1 MPEIMRSRS
10 QAFLAD
16 LYKPAPLEN
25 HPSRYDLLLITK
37 GAARG

>member
-16 LYKPAPLEN
+16 LHKPTALRIF
-25 HPSRYDLLLITK
+25 PSHYDLLLII
-37 GAARG
+37 GGPVQ

>member
-16 LYKPAPLEN
+16 LHKL
-25 HPSRYDLLLITK
+25 
-37 GAARG
+37 AALRIFLHIMTCR